1 MEQKLNSV
9 YQGGALNT
17 YGLDVGYFITPSLQ
31 ASVGYYYQNRD
42 EEHVDGSDVRGRLS
56 YDIAHGLTAG
66 INISYDEAFDPRVS
80 ADLKV
85 RFGGASIAAQ
95 RKQVQQI
102 PVISSLT
109 STPSNRDVRVHDC
122 GNGVGPWNK
131 DSNGRALDP
140 DLDAQFKQE
149 LLGC

>member
-42 EEHVDGSDVRGRLS
+42 EEHVDGSGVRGRLA

-66 INISYDEAFDPRVS
+66 INISYDEAFDTRVS

-85 RFGGASIAAQ
+85 RFGGASTAAQ
-95 RKQVQQI
+95 CKQVQQI
-102 PVISSLT
+102 PMISALT

-122 GNGVGPWNK
+122 I
-131 DSNGRALDP
+131 
-140 DLDAQFKQE
+140 DAFKG
-149 LLGC
+149 LHLPGC